1 MFRPISSLVC
11 ALLIVGCSPADEP
24 VPDRGAV
31 VDWDAKFRAA
41 EGIRDVGVM
50 SDALA
55 GVAELAAGLGEVDVV
70 KKALGR
76 IRHIDVHDQSARKC
90 AVALAAVGQ
99 VESARHIAG
108 NIRNERIRDDAL
120 RQIAQSK

>member
-24 VPDRGAV
+24 VPDRAAS

-70 KKALGR
+70 KKALSR
-76 IRHIDVHDQSARKC
+76 IRHIDVHDQAARKS
-90 AVALAAVGQ
+90 AVALAAAGQ
-99 VESARHIAG
+99 VESARQIAG
-108 NIRNERIRDDAL
+108 DIRNDTIRDDAL
-120 RQIAQSK
+120 RQIAHSR